1 MTTIRDIYT
10 EAQRERT
17 RARKQRDRLGRNQTE
32 YWMLKRE
39 ETVHSHYIMRLQSY
53 LRMEELGLL

>member
-39 ETVHSHYIMRLQSY
+39 ETIWTTVIMWIGTYIQY
-53 LRMEELGLL
+53 KEIEL

>member
-1 MTTIRDIYT
+1 MTTIRQLYT

-39 ETVHSHYIMRLQSY
+39 ETVWTTVIMWISTYIKY
-53 LRMEELGLL
+53 KEAGL

>member
-1 MTTIRDIYT
+1 MTTIRQLYT

-39 ETVHSHYIMRLQSY
+39 ETIWTTVIMWISTYIKY
-53 LRMEELGLL
+53 KEAGL

>member
-1 MTTIRDIYT
+1 MTTIRQLYT

-39 ETVHSHYIMRLQSY
+39 ETVWTTVIMWIGTYIQY
-53 LRMEELGLL
+53 KEAGL

>member
-39 ETVHSHYIMRLQSY
+39 ETVWTTVIMWIGTYIQY
-53 LRMEELGLL
+53 KEAGL

>member
-10 EAQRERT
+10 EAQREHT

-39 ETVHSHYIMRLQSY
+39 ETVWTTVIMWISTYIKY
-53 LRMEELGLL
+53 KEAGL

>member
-39 ETVHSHYIMRLQSY
+39 ETIWTTVIMWISTYIQY
-53 LRMEELGLL
+53 KEAGL

>member
-1 MTTIRDIYT
+1 MTTIRQLYT

-39 ETVHSHYIMRLQSY
+39 ETVWTTVIMWISTYIQYKEIER
-53 LRMEELGLL
+53 

>member
-1 MTTIRDIYT
+1 MTTIKDIYT

-39 ETVHSHYIMRLQSY
+39 ETIWTTVIMWISTYIQY
-53 LRMEELGLL
+53 KEAGL

>member
-1 MTTIRDIYT
+1 MTTIKDIYT

-39 ETVHSHYIMRLQSY
+39 ETVWTTVIMWIGTYIQY
-53 LRMEELGLL
+53 KEVGL